1 MYVYEKIKLDEH
13 LPIKILDLYYES
25 SEENI
30 KKHWHNSIEILVP
43 ILGKVEIWDNGHL
56 IRSQNVDVYII
67 NSKNIHSISFIS
79 GYEVYKGYGIQIN
92 YDYIKSIFPLID
104 HYEFVQPD
112 GEVSREIVRTIY
124 RIVDIY
130 DNDKEYG
137 HIAIKGLTDI
147 LMYLLLK
154 KLLVRKKY
162 VLQENE
168 INNNKI
174 VKIVNYIDQHYKEN
188 LSIQVLADHFYVSQ
202 SYLSRYFKQNFG
214 TTIKEYIDSVRLEKA
229 INDILHT
236 NLSMTDIAYNNGFA
250 NPKSFNRI
258 FKRIYKMTPHEY
270 RKLLK

>member
-104 HYEFVQPD
+104 HYEFAQPT

-147 LMYLLLK
+147 LMYVLLK

>member
-25 SEENI
+25 SEENVE
-30 KKHWHNSIEILVP
+30 KHWHNSIEILVP
-43 ILGKVEIWDNGHL
+43 ILGKVEIWDNGHM

-67 NSKNIHSISFIS
+67 NSKNIHGISFVS

-104 HYEFVQPD
+104 HYEFVQPG

-130 DNDKEYG
+130 DDDKEYG

-147 LMYLLLK
+147 LMYILLK
-154 KLLVRKKY
+154 KLLVRKK
-162 VLQENE
+162 
-168 INNNKI
+168 
-174 VKIVNYIDQHYKEN
+174 
-188 LSIQVLADHFYVSQ
+188 
-202 SYLSRYFKQNFG
+202 
-214 TTIKEYIDSVRLEKA
+214 YIDSVRLEKA

-236 NLSMTDIAYNNGFA
+236 NLSMTDIAYNNSFA